1 MNTEPVKSEES
12 SANPEQSSVSML
24 LAIDIGNTNTVLGL
38 FKDGKLAHDWR
49 IRTEVNMT
57 IDEYAIILR
66 SLFAVHEIPL
76 GSVSNVVISCVVPPV
91 LNAVEQFCRRFFRTT
106 PVVVGPGIKT
116 GMPILYDNPK
126 EVGADRIVN
135 AVAAYE
141 QRKNA
146 VIVADFGTATTFDY
160 VSERGEYMGGVI
172 TPGIMISCEALFQ
185 KASKLPRVEIFARPP
200 SILAKNTIASM
211 NAGIV
216 YGYAGLADG
225 IISRMKKEVNREVYV
240 MATGGLAPLIA
251 SECNAIDK
259 VDDYLTLE
267 GLRIIF
273 DRNKKPA

>member
-1 MNTEPVKSEES
+1 
-12 SANPEQSSVSML
+12 ML

-38 FKDGKLAHDWR
+38 FKDSDLVHDWR

-57 IDEYAIILR
+57 IDEYAITLR
-66 SLFAVHEIPL
+66 SLFAVHGMPL
-76 GSVSNVVISCVVPPV
+76 DSVTDVIISCVVPPV
-91 LNAVEQFCRRFFRTT
+91 LNSAERFCQGYFRTT
-106 PVVVGPGIKT
+106 ALVVGPGIRT

-141 QRKNA
+141 RRKDA
-146 VIVADFGTATTFDY
+146 VIVVDFGTATTFDY
-160 VSERGEYMGGVI
+160 ISERGEYMGGVI
-172 TPGIMISCEALFQ
+172 SPGIMISCEALFQ

-200 SILAKNTIASM
+200 TILAKNTIASM

-216 YGYAGLADG
+216 YGYAGLVEG
-225 IISRMKKEVNREVYV
+225 ILSRMKKEANRDIYV
-240 MATGGLAPLIA
+240 MATGGLASLIA
-251 SECNAIDK
+251 SECALINA
-259 VDDYLTLE
+259 VDDYLTLN

>member
-1 MNTEPVKSEES
+1 
-12 SANPEQSSVSML
+12 ML
-24 LAIDIGNTNTVLGL
+24 LALDIGNTNTVLGL
-38 FKDGKLAHDWR
+38 FKDGRLTHDWR

-57 IDEYAIILR
+57 IDEYAITLR
-66 SLFAVHEIPL
+66 SLFAVHGIPL
-76 GSVSNVVISCVVPPV
+76 DSVSNVIISCVVPPV
-91 LNAVEQFCRRFFRTT
+91 LNSAERFCQNYFRTDAL
-106 PVVVGPGIKT
+106 VVGPGIRT

-141 QRKNA
+141 QRKDA
-146 VIVADFGTATTFDY
+146 VIVVDFGTATTFDY
-160 VSERGEYMGGVI
+160 ISERGEYMGGVI
-172 TPGIMISCEALFQ
+172 SPGIMISCEALFQ

-216 YGYAGLADG
+216 YGYAGLVEG
-225 IISRMKKEVNREVYV
+225 IISRMKKEVNREIYV
-240 MATGGLAPLIA
+240 IATGGLAALIA
-251 SECNAIDK
+251 SECPL
-259 VDDYLTLE
+259 VDSVDEYLTLN

>member
-1 MNTEPVKSEES
+1 MEC
-12 SANPEQSSVSML
+12 SML

-38 FKDGKLAHDWR
+38 FKDGSLVHDWR
-49 IRTEVNMT
+49 IRTEVNIT

-76 GSVSNVVISCVVPPV
+76 DSVSDVIISCVVPPV
-91 LNAVEQFCRRFFRTT
+91 LNSAERFCQRYFRST
-106 PVVVGPGIKT
+106 PLVVGPGIRT

-141 QRKNA
+141 QKKNA
-146 VIVADFGTATTFDY
+146 VIVVDFGTATTFDY

-172 TPGIMISCEALFQ
+172 SPGIMISCEALFQ

-200 SILAKNTIASM
+200 SIMAKNTIASM

-216 YGYAGLADG
+216 YGYAGLVEG
-225 IISRMKKEVNREVYV
+225 IISRMKREVNREVYV
-240 MATGGLAPLIA
+240 VATGGLAPLIA
-251 SECNAIDK
+251 SECGIIDE
-259 VDDYLTLE
+259 VDDYLTLK

-273 DRNKKPA
+273 DMNKKQA